1 MSYAV
6 SNFWSMNQI
15 VFDENAQAYISAAGI
30 TQSFQQWAVNELTI
44 ELKENNL
51 WNKMWAVYPFL
62 GGSSASHGWNL
73 VDTTK
78 YRMTFSNGWTHSS
91 LGAYSNGLSTGT
103 LGRSGTWANTG
114 FTPSVVATNSI
125 AVSWYRRNNLS
136 RTTGG
141 YDIGGYS
148 GPVAGGGNE
157 NMGISQISSSTNA
170 AYAAWGQTPAGFV
183 TNTVAGRT
191 ASGFWT
197 SQHISGTTS
206 IWKNG
211 TQILSGARTLGL
223 AQIPLHLAANVV
235 TGAWPSLTPL
245 DYSSNGMIQ
254 YGFVSISMGLNS
266 SELTLFNQINN
277 RFQTKLAR
285 RI

>member
-1 MSYAV
+1 
-6 SNFWSMNQI
+6 MNQI
-15 VFDENAQAYISAAGI
+15 VFDENAKSYIDVAGI

-91 LGAYSNGLSTGT
+91 LGAYSNGLTTGT

-125 AVSWYRRNNLS
+125 AVCWYRRNNLS
-136 RTTGG
+136 RTTDSYDFGG
-141 YDIGGYS
+141 FSGTPGGS
-148 GPVAGGGNE
+148 GNE
-157 NMGISQISSSTNA
+157 NMGISQLRSALSA
-170 AYAAWGQTPAGFV
+170 AYAGWGQPPAAFV
-183 TNTVAGRT
+183 NNTVVGRT

-206 IWKNG
+206 LWKNG

-223 AQIPLHLAANVV
+223 AQIPLHLAASVV
-235 TGAWPSLTPL
+235 TSAFPSLTTL
-245 DYSSNGMIQ
+245 DYSGNGMIQ